1 MRFRIVMLLMLIF
14 FPQQLLSAENQA
26 HIIKRPEGLRKE
38 NPDSSNPCLT
48 TQDRVKWKSVLNWCD
63 ECDERARPFTESN
76 DGRYGGIFVYPLK
89 GNQYVVDIQCY
100 MTMRQCEHIYYK
112 VTEHADTIESR
123 SLMLEQ
129 YSFAF
134 GKGAVTDV
142 IEEPK
147 EDPKGEF
154 IRFTD
159 TLAYGHTVI
168 PFKNS
173 YRFAVMKEYRGMGG
187 CGLYTV
193 YDVSSNIPYIVEFR
207 AKLYCSQES
216 PMPDEWK
223 LYPADQRAKWK
234 IAANPLREDWKK
246 TNGKG
251 P

>member
-1 MRFRIVMLLMLIF
+1 
-14 FPQQLLSAENQA
+14 
-26 HIIKRPEGLRKE
+26 
-38 NPDSSNPCLT
+38 
-48 TQDRVKWKSVLNWCD
+48 
-63 ECDERARPFTESN
+63 
-76 DGRYGGIFVYPLK
+76 
-89 GNQYVVDIQCY
+89 
-100 MTMRQCEHIYYK
+100 
-112 VTEHADTIESR
+112 
-123 SLMLEQ
+123 MLEQ

-207 AKLYCSQES
+207 AKLDRSQES

-223 LYPADQRAKWK
+223 LYPADQRAKWE